1 MARDATGCCEGPDPH
16 GRGVLRRAPKG
27 AVPKLA
33 AKALTAP
40 LFLAAV
46 LRLPVVNLGALIHPH
61 TYKVPGRMQAGLISE
76 LPRRVLLGNSE
87 AREEPGL
94 DASALLLGTA
104 ASTYSLSSMFMAC
117 TSVVPVFSGV
127 CVTLSLHNVWPAFSS
142 SSSDSPS
149 G

>member
-27 AVPKLA
+27 PVPKLA

-40 LFLAAV
+40 LFLAAI

-76 LPRRVLLGNSE
+76 LPRGLFSTSKLPVNWILGNLHLVHSCCHSKVNAPVLVE
-87 AREEPGL
+87 PLVVRLEVLFQLSAADCAAR
-94 DASALLLGTA
+94 T
-104 ASTYSLSSMFMAC
+104 
-117 TSVVPVFSGV
+117 
-127 CVTLSLHNVWPAFSS
+127 
-142 SSSDSPS
+142 
-149 G
+149 